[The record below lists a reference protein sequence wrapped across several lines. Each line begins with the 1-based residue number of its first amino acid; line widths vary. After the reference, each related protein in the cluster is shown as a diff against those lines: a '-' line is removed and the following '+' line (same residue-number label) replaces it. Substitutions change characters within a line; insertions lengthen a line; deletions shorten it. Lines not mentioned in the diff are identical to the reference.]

1 MYINIKNKISILPF
15 VIETSGIELI
25 ENWDAKDLHIE
36 KSGFY
41 LIETLENEL
50 IWLNEWFM
58 IPMFINGK
66 FVEKSV
72 KELFKTEKL
81 DEIKLLKY
89 HSNIGMDLEV
99 KNKLMKDLFKDFSFK
114 FVGIKSIKLVGME
127 NCIRVDEMV
136 KKLILIDNFLFL
148 LPNMKSISYLRE
160 TMLSIIKTKIKKSD
174 IDEKEELIKEI
185 LKLKSLLKLN
195 EDEKKEK
202 IDTKEIF
209 KIIIKDYYRE
219 EKQKD
224 KKITIN
230 NLIDEIKYEIEKET
244 EK

>member
-1 MYINIKNKISILPF
+1 MYINIKNKISLLPF
-15 VIETSGIELI
+15 VIETNGIELI
-25 ENWDAKDLHIE
+25 DNWDAKDLHIE
-36 KSGFY
+36 KSDFY
-41 LIETLENEL
+41 LIETLDNEL

-66 FVEKSV
+66 YVEKSV
-72 KELFKTEKL
+72 KELFKTENL
-81 DEIKLLKY
+81 EEIKLLKH
-89 HSNIGMDLEV
+89 HSNLGMDLEV

-174 IDEKEELIKEI
+174 IDEKQELIEEI

-195 EDEKKEK
+195 EEEKKEK

-209 KIIIKDYYRE
+209 KIIIKDYYSE

>member
-1 MYINIKNKISILPF
+1 MYINIKNKISLLPF
-15 VIETSGIELI
+15 VIETNGIELI
-25 ENWDAKDLHIE
+25 DNWDAKDLHIE
-36 KSGFY
+36 KSDFY
-41 LIETLENEL
+41 LIETLDNEL

-66 FVEKSV
+66 YVEKSV
-72 KELFKTEKL
+72 KELFKTENL
-81 DEIKLLKY
+81 EEIKLLKH
-89 HSNIGMDLEV
+89 HSNLGMDLEV

-174 IDEKEELIKEI
+174 IDEKQELIEEI

-195 EDEKKEK
+195 EEEKKEK